1 MPVLHTVANTKSFS
15 RGSQTHFSYS
25 CSDQNAHKVK
35 GCHFYCGHISAVFT
49 MLSSAVFRYKPLC
62 PDTWP
67 NWKGTAAEG
76 VRRLIKHLGY
86 KSDEY
91 KMGRYADIN
100 GWVTQSSSSKSFST
114 EALLNKEKSSNLD
127 RHSAFVLPMD
137 TKCQGPL
144 QKLLNAFIPQGQ
156 KSSSATREPCSQ
168 QKMPFRFPN
177 TSLVSSSVNKAT
189 LNTKVEANGETVSVI
204 AAATRIQAK
213 YKGYRVKG
221 DYLKQREAG
230 EC

>member
-15 RGSQTHFSYS
+15 RGSQTHFGCS
-25 CSDQNAHKVK
+25 CSDQNAQKVK
-35 GCHFYCGHISAVFT
+35 SCHFYCGHISAVFT

-100 GWVTQSSSSKSFST
+100 GWVTQTSSSKSFST

-127 RHSAFVLPMD
+127 RHSAFVLPVD
-137 TKCQGPL
+137 KNAKGPS
-144 QKLLNAFIPQGQ
+144 KNFSMLL
-156 KSSSATREPCSQ
+156 
-168 QKMPFRFPN
+168 
-177 TSLVSSSVNKAT
+177 SLKDKNLHPPPENPVRNRRCLSGFQT
-189 LNTKVEANGETVSVI
+189 
-204 AAATRIQAK
+204 QAW
-213 YKGYRVKG
+213 
-221 DYLKQREAG
+221 
-230 EC
+230 